1 MTMVG
6 GEEDGGEK
14 VGISS
19 LSKKWVIRRQAQEGA
34 TSVLF
39 TVAGIEHSF
48 SQSWQAQILVRKI
61 RVANSRIQS

>member
-6 GEEDGGEK
+6 GKDGGGEK

-34 TSVLF
+34 TSVVP
-39 TVAGIEHSF
+39 TVAGTEHSF
-48 SQSWQAQILVRKI
+48 CKSWQADF
-61 RVANSRIQS
+61 S

>member
-1 MTMVG
+1 MLMTMVG
-6 GEEDGGEK
+6 GDEGGGEK

-39 TVAGIEHSF
+39 TGAGIEHSF
-48 SQSWQAQILVRKI
+48 WRSWRADFW
-61 RVANSRIQS
+61 